1 MALSERDRDLLNRC
15 LEGIDQSW
23 REFVDRFVGL
33 VYQVIEHTSQSRGIG
48 MGRQDRDDLV
58 ADVFLELIQDDFRVL
73 RRFRGESS
81 LATYLT
87 VIARRIAVRELL
99 RQQSSRRRT
108 AILAGPKFRQDD
120 FRRHFENADLV
131 RRLLEQLNERES
143 MAVQLYY
150 LSDLKYHQ
158 IASRLGVP
166 ENSVGPTLARARKK
180 MHRWLSQHSASQIS

>member
-73 RRFRGESS
+73 RRFRFD
-81 LATYLT
+81 
-87 VIARRIAVRELL
+87 
-99 RQQSSRRRT
+99 T
-108 AILAGPKFRQDD
+108 AFY
-120 FRRHFENADLV
+120 
-131 RRLLEQLNERES
+131 S
-143 MAVQLYY
+143 
-150 LSDLKYHQ
+150 
-158 IASRLGVP
+158 ASRCC
-166 ENSVGPTLARARKK
+166 T
-180 MHRWLSQHSASQIS
+180 